1 MSNFIVWMALL
12 GAGIS
17 EVIWAYF
24 MKQSEGLTKLVPSV
38 LFIVVMII
46 SMGLL
51 TFSTKYLPI
60 SIAYPV
66 WVGIGAAGTV
76 IAGAMFFG
84 ESISVLKVVFLAMI
98 IGGVIGIKLS

>member
-1 MSNFIVWMALL
+1 MALL

-24 MKQSEGLTKLVPSV
+24 MKQSEGLTKLVPSI
-38 LFIVVMII
+38 LFILVMII

-51 TFSTKYLPI
+51 TYSVKYLPI

-66 WVGIGAAGTV
+66 WVGIGAVGTV
-76 IAGAMFFG
+76 LAGIFFFG
-84 ESISVLKVVFLAMI
+84 ESASLMKTFFLIMI
-98 IGGVIGIKLS
+98 VGGVIGLKLA

>member
-24 MKQSEGLTKLVPSV
+24 MKQSEGLTKLVPSI

-66 WVGIGAAGTV
+66 W
-76 IAGAMFFG
+76 GAMFFG
-84 ESISVLKVVFLAMI
+84 EQISVLKVIFLAMI

>member
-1 MSNFIVWMALL
+1 MTNLYAWISLL

-24 MKQSEGLTKLVPSV
+24 MKQSNGLTKLVPSV
-38 LFIVVMII
+38 LFIVIMII

-51 TFSTKYLPI
+51 TYSTKYLPI

-66 WVGIGAAGTV
+66 WVGIGAVGTV
-76 IAGAMFFG
+76 IAGILFFG
-84 ESISVLKVVFLAMI
+84 EAASLMKFFFLAMI
-98 IGGVIGIKLS
+98 IGGVIGLKLS